1 MTKLQGASCY
11 VDSSWMWRVNIAL
24 RGVLQDHGN
33 IATEGSP
40 KPGLYAPLLFRLTS
54 RFIVSSTIGITAQ
67 SRSLQNH
74 DDNIRPDRDLN
85 QVPPVYESQPDRML
99 SRNLSPTVSYDRAM
113 IGLLCRL
120 QPDRMSHRGRQWWV
134 NVEPS
139 LQSVDQH

>member
-1 MTKLQGASCY
+1 M
-11 VDSSWMWRVNIAL
+11 NIAL

-40 KPGLYAPLLFRLTS
+40 KPGLCPTL
-54 RFIVSSTIGITAQ
+54 VSIDFKVYSEQYYRHHCTVQVFEQFGA
-67 SRSLQNH
+67 LYMQNH

-99 SRNLSPTVSYDRAM
+99 SRNRSSTVSYDRAM

-120 QPDRMSHRGRQWWV
+120 QPDRMSHRGRQ
-134 NVEPS
+134 
-139 LQSVDQH
+139 